1 MGFQAIGV
9 AAPDPSEHLGTYR
22 RWVDSGRHGAM
33 DYLARPE
40 SIARRADPGA
50 AAARGGSD
58 RFEVR
63 SLIVVAHP
71 YGGADPEGVPD
82 DPAVGVVA
90 RYARGRDYHNVLRKR
105 LERLLRDLDDE
116 ARRTGAATSVRGS
129 VYVDA
134 GPVLERELAQRAGL
148 GWFGRNTMLIDP
160 ARGSYFLLGV
170 VAVDLALPRSEPFE
184 ADRCGSC
191 SACLPACPTGA
202 LEGRDPNGAP
212 ILDARR
218 CISYWTIE
226 TDGPIPLEIREAMG
240 NRVFG
245 CDICQECCPWNRFA
259 DPEGDPAYAPRGPGE
274 PPPGVERLPREEG
287 VEHPG
292 TEAPHL
298 VDLLAMT
305 ESEWRAWSRG
315 SPLRRAGYHGFRRS
329 VCVAL
334 GNWGSD
340 EAVPALVSAL
350 SDDEPIVRGH
360 AAWALGQV
368 GSPGA
373 ISALESRSR
382 VESDRFVND
391 ELSRALSS
399 SGHRSSGS

>member
-245 CDICQECCPWNRFA
+245 CDICQEVCPWNRFA
-259 DPEGDPAYAPRGPGE
+259 DSDGDPAYAARGPGM
-274 PPPGVERLPREEG
+274 PPHGVEPLPGEVG
-287 VEHPG
+287 VAHPG
-292 TEAPHL
+292 TGAATL
-298 VDLLAMT
+298 VELLETALDPVR
-305 ESEWRAWSRG
+305 WGAFSRG
-315 SPLRRAGYHGFRRS
+315 SPIRRAGRAGFARN
-329 VCVAL
+329 VCVAM
-334 GNWGSD
+334 GNWLRGLD
-340 EAVPALVSAL
+340 EHPEAALAL
-350 SDDEPIVRGH
+350 
-360 AAWALGQV
+360 L
-368 GSPGA
+368 
-373 ISALESRSR
+373 
-382 VESDRFVND
+382 N
-391 ELSRALSS
+391 RALSVDDPVVREHAEWALLQAS
-399 SGHRSSGS
+399 ADTSGHAPADLG